1 MTLVAGSYTSS
12 LRSTRFF
19 LPLCAQPR
27 RRGGRNPRKL
37 CNPVRGKKILCP
49 FHAYRPWL
57 FSLPSDPWV
66 SNQSSTATHSAVAKL
81 SQSQFSLDKLPL
93 FIYLFPSVSLDIS
106 LVPLVL
112 FLQSFCMSL
121 QYPLAL
127 YRLVV
132 WWSRWE
138 RVPIYTLEGYFWGP
152 SSLISSDFSL
162 ERSGLCQARL
172 LPLCGH
178 MTPDT
183 ASTPNPI
190 AQTFMELYG
199 AFPTCL
205 IPHHIKMSMINIS
218 RGTNCH

>member
-37 CNPVRGKKILCP
+37 CNPVRGNKFLCP

-93 FIYLFPSVSLDIS
+93 FIYLFPSGSLDFS
-106 LVPLVL
+106 LMPPVF
-112 FLQSFCMSL
+112 FLQSFCMS
-121 QYPLAL
+121 QQDPLAL

-138 RVPIYTLEGYFWGP
+138 RVPIYTLEGYFGARHP
-152 SSLISSDFSL
+152 SYRVTLAWNGVVSARPGSSHYAVTWPL
-162 ERSGLCQARL
+162 T
-172 LPLCGH
+172 LPPPL
-178 MTPDT
+178 TP
-183 ASTPNPI
+183 
-190 AQTFMELYG
+190 
-199 AFPTCL
+199 
-205 IPHHIKMSMINIS
+205 
-218 RGTNCH
+218 